1 MVFVLSIVFVEIDD
15 LVPVFV
21 IAMVMVKPGEEEGDL
36 VRAVDLVDV
45 LVEVIVFVERPET
58 VGI

>member
-21 IAMVMVKPGEEEGDL
+21 IAMVMVGRGEEEGDL